1 MYILYI
7 DFFIITYC
15 LSITLLYC
23 YYAFI
28 LYSYNYNL
36 WNYLYNCLLW
46 CISKKCLTE
55 KCIQVN
61 STCKWL
67 VCVVHGY
74 AFWCWGIFITEP
86 VKLCIAVKEQTSRVI
101 LYIIIFHFMSQW
113 WTIKKTSFSAGF
125 FFNLSL

>member
-7 DFFIITYC
+7 DFFITYC
-15 LSITLLYC
+15 FSITLVYC

-28 LYSYNYNL
+28 LYSYNYNY
-36 WNYLYNCLLW
+36 YLYNCLLW

-55 KCIQVN
+55 NCIQVN

-113 WTIKKTSFSAGF
+113 WTIMKTSFSAVF